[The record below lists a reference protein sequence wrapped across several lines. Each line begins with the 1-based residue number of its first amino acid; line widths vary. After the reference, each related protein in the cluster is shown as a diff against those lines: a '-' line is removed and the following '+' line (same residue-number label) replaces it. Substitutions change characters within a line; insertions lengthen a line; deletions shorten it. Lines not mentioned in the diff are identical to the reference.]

1 MVAMPSRR
9 FNYRRCRGRARGAG
23 DGEALMLDAL
33 ATLRSWP
40 FAGVM
45 VVGSVLAGTAF
56 AQQVRGIDGELITE
70 FEIEQRSNLTRLSK
84 GKAPSREEVIT
95 ELRNEKLRVR
105 EAEKFGIEVAN
116 SEVDEFYANL
126 ASRIRMTAEQLTQ
139 QLARSGVDVDA
150 LKRRIRAD
158 LAWWKYQQYRRW
170 RRQDPPLRQDP
181 LLGDRDSG

>member
-1 MVAMPSRR
+1 
-9 FNYRRCRGRARGAG
+9 
-23 DGEALMLDAL
+23 MLDAL
-33 ATLRSWP
+33 ATRRSWS
-40 FAGVM
+40 FAAVM
-45 VVGSVLAGTAF
+45 LVGSVLAGTAF

-70 FEIEQRSNLTRLSK
+70 LEIGQRSNLTRLSK
-84 GKAPSREEVIT
+84 GKAPSREEGASQR
-95 ELRNEKLRVR
+95 EAPRVR

-126 ASRIRMTAEQLTQ
+126 ASRMRITAEQLTQ
-139 QLARSGVDVDA
+139 QLARSGVDVDT

-181 LLGDRDSG
+181 PSDDRNSG